1 MIDVCNDK
9 YNSDKY
15 ASSKCQESKESM
27 IIDRFFVQESI
38 PAFLAEIYQG
48 KMYVIASLM
57 QLKNPSGINPNP
69 GVIGVIPEHEGKEL

>member
-15 ASSKCQESKESM
+15 AEPKCQESKESM

-57 QLKNPSGINPNP
+57 QLKNPASIAPNP
-69 GVIGVIPEHEGKEL
+69 GVIGSILEHEGKEL